1 MGIPTRFGGDEA
13 PKIGIT
19 GLPSVGK
26 TATLIKIVEKLEE
39 DEFRVGGMITKSV
52 YDEKTGRK
60 VGFNIVDWRT
70 KAEGL
75 FAHVEFETKFKAETE
90 DGVFWVDVEVL
101 ERIGVG
107 AIEGAMKAPDV
118 DIIIIDEVG
127 KMEMHSDRFC
137 KMVTDCLDA
146 PKPVIMTL
154 HKKSRNPL
162 LQDIRRRD
170 DVRIL
175 EVTAVNKNLLP
186 YKIEKILKDRLD
198 TTPFYY

>member
-1 MGIPTRFGGDEA
+1 MAISMDDT

-19 GLPSVGK
+19 GLPNVGK
-26 TATLIKIVEKLEE
+26 TSTLLKIVAKLEH
-39 DEFRVGGMITKSV
+39 DDFQVGGMITNPVMK
-52 YDEKTGRK
+52 DDKR
-60 VGFNIVDWRT
+60 VGVEVKDWRT
-70 KAEGL
+70 GEACVFSHMDYDTKAK
-75 FAHVEFETKFKAETE
+75 VETDE
-90 DGVFWVDVEVL
+90 GVFHVKVEML
-101 ERIGVG
+101 EEVGVK
-107 AIEGAMKAPDV
+107 ALKEAMANDEV

-127 KMEMHSDRFC
+127 KMEMHSEIFC
-137 KMVTDCLDA
+137 ATVKEALDC

-186 YKIEKILKDRLD
+186 YKIEKLLKDKLD
-198 TTPFYY
+198 SYYY

>member
-1 MGIPTRFGGDEA
+1 M
-13 PKIGIT
+13 
-19 GLPSVGK
+19 PSVGK

-39 DEFRVGGMITKSV
+39 DEFRIGGMITKSV

-60 VGFNIVDWRT
+60 VGFTIVDW
-70 KAEGL
+70 KSKQEGL
-75 FAHVEFETKFKAETE
+75 FAHVDFDTKFKAETE
-90 DGVFWVDVEVL
+90 DGVFCVDVEVL

-107 AIEGAMKAPDV
+107 AIQNAMRDEAT

-127 KMEMHSDRFC
+127 KMEMHSERFC
-137 KMVTDCLDA
+137 KTVTDCLDA
-146 PKPVIMTL
+146 TKPVIMTL

-175 EVTAVNKNLLP
+175 EVTPVNKNLLP
-186 YKIEKILKDRLD
+186 YKIEKILKDKLE

>member
-1 MGIPTRFGGDEA
+1 
-13 PKIGIT
+13 
-19 GLPSVGK
+19 
-26 TATLIKIVEKLEE
+26 
-39 DEFRVGGMITKSV
+39 MITKSV

-60 VGFNIVDWRT
+60 VGFNIMDWGS
-70 KAEGL
+70 KQEGL
-75 FAHVEFETKFKAETE
+75 FAHVNFNTKFKAETE
-90 DGVFWVDVEVL
+90 DGVFAVDVEVL
-101 ERIGVG
+101 ERIGVA
-107 AIEGAMKAPDV
+107 AIEAAIKDENV

-127 KMEMHSDRFC
+127 KMEMHSERFC
-137 KMVTDCLDA
+137 KTVTDCLDA